1 MAIKRGNPPGM
12 KNVRAAVYNHYVR
25 VDQPKSLIFVSGQV
39 SRDDDGNIVGGTSML
54 EQTRQCL
61 RNIEK
66 CLQAAGASLDDVVW
80 TTVFTTDMRELQEIF
95 AARQEFFKTNLPTS
109 TMVEVRRFT
118 QPELKVEIQAIA
130 AI

>member
-1 MAIKRGNPPGM
+1 MPIKRGNPQGM
-12 KNVRAAVYNHYVR
+12 KNVRATVYNHYVR
-25 VDQPKSLIFVSGQV
+25 VDQPRSMIFVSGQV
-39 SRDDDGNIVGGTSML
+39 SRDDEGNVVGGASML

-66 CLQAAGASLDDVVW
+66 CLQAAGASLSDVVW
-80 TTVFTTDMRELQEIF
+80 TTVYTTDMREFREII
-95 AARQEFFKTNLPTS
+95 AAREEFFKTNLPTS
-109 TMVEVRRFT
+109 TMVEVNHFT